1 MSAAR
6 VSTEERDALRDLI
19 LDKLSGID
27 DLGLAISRK
36 DHRKAEH
43 LAQLYHDYL
52 TVILVDLGWG
62 DRGPSAD
69 ALASPPE
76 VVARV
81 CGRLREAAESPHE
94 FLKKDRLAAEQ
105 LEDRNRLV
113 LEACNRALRAQS
125 FVCDS
130 R

>member
-6 VSTEERDALRDLI
+6 VTTAEREALRDLI

-27 DLGLAISRK
+27 DLGLAIGRK
-36 DHRKAEH
+36 DYRKAEH

-52 TVILVDLGWG
+52 AVILVDLGWG
-62 DRGPSAD
+62 DHGD
-69 ALASPPE
+69 AVDSFTSPPE
-76 VVARV
+76 VLARV
-81 CGRLREAAESPHE
+81 CGRLREAAESPHD
-94 FLKKDRLAAEQ
+94 FLKKDRSAAEE
-105 LEDRNRLV
+105 LEDRNQLV
-113 LEACNRALRAQS
+113 LEACNRVLGAQS

>member
-1 MSAAR
+1 MSTVR
-6 VSTEERDALRDLI
+6 VSAEERDALHDLL

-36 DHRKAEH
+36 DFRKAEY

-52 TVILVDLGWG
+52 TVVLVDLGWRDHG
-62 DRGPSAD
+62 DAAGRFT
-69 ALASPPE
+69 SPPE
-76 VVARV
+76 VLARV
-81 CGRLREAAESPHE
+81 CGRLREAAESPHD
-94 FLKKDRLAAEQ
+94 FLEKDRSAAEE
-105 LEDRNRLV
+105 LEGRNRLV
-113 LEACNRALRAQS
+113 LEACNRLLSSQS